1 MLENYLPFFLF
12 VVAMTGTPGPGN
24 LTMMAIGQTTG
35 FRSAMPFLMGL
46 VVGRIP
52 MDLLVVCGLGE
63 LFTASPVAATIMKFL
78 GSAYILYLAV
88 KVLMIQAAP
97 QKIDKR
103 FTFVEGL
110 FLHPLSPKSW
120 AMMIFGFSQFVD
132 STAPLTPQII
142 VFLASFMG
150 GLIVFH
156 SSWCAAGALIP
167 RFVQSRRTLFCVNI
181 AMVTLMVG
189 ATGYAMFS

>member
-1 MLENYLPFFLF
+1 MIENYLPFFLF

-35 FRSAMPFLMGL
+35 FKSAMPFLMGL
-46 VVGRIP
+46 AVGRLP
-52 MDLLVVCGLGE
+52 MDILVACGLGE
-63 LFTASPVAATIMKFL
+63 LFIASPVAATTMKIL

-88 KVLMIQAAP
+88 KVLMIQSSP
-97 QKIDKR
+97 KKINKR

-132 STAPLTPQII
+132 RTAPLTPQVI

-150 GLIVFH
+150 GLLVFH
-156 SSWCAAGALIP
+156 SAWCAAGALIP
-167 RFVQSRRTLFCVNI
+167 KFVQSRQTLFCVNLI
-181 AMVTLMVG
+181 MVTLMVG

>member
-1 MLENYLPFFLF
+1 MMENYLPFFIF

-35 FRSAMPFLMGL
+35 FKSAMPFLMGM
-46 VVGRIP
+46 VVGRLP
-52 MDLLVVCGLGE
+52 MDILVACGLGE
-63 LFTASPVAATIMKFL
+63 LFSSSPLAATAMKVL
-78 GSAYILYLAV
+78 GSVYILYLAV
-88 KVLMIQAAP
+88 KVVMIQASP
-97 QKIDKR
+97 KKIDKR

-120 AMMIFGFSQFVD
+120 AMMIVGFSQFMD
-132 STAPLTPQII
+132 HGAQLFPQII
-142 VFLASFMG
+142 VFVGSFIG
-150 GLIVFH
+150 GMLVFH

-167 RFVQSRRTLFCVNI
+167 RFVQSRQTLLYVNLV
-181 AMVTLMVG
+181 MVTLMVG

>member
-1 MLENYLPFFLF
+1 MLENYLPFFVF

-35 FRSAMPFLMGL
+35 FKSAMPFLMGM
-46 VVGRIP
+46 VVGRLP
-52 MDLLVVCGLGE
+52 MDLMVACGLGE
-63 LFTASPVAATIMKFL
+63 IFTASPAAAMVMKVV
-78 GSAYILYLAV
+78 GTAYILYLAV
-88 KVLMIQAAP
+88 KVVMIQASA
-97 QKIDKR
+97 KRIEKR

-120 AMMIFGFSQFVD
+120 AMMIVGFSQFMD
-132 STAPLTPQII
+132 HSAPLFPQ
-142 VFLASFMG
+142 VFIFVGSFIG
-150 GLIVFH
+150 GMLVFH

-167 RFVQSRRTLFCVNI
+167 RFVQSKKTLFYVNLV
-181 AMVTLMVG
+181 MVTLMVG